1 MQIRTLDE
9 LLGVQLQ
16 EIYDAET
23 QLLKALPAFSEAAQS
38 PSLKQRF
45 SEHLETTKVQMRR
58 LEDIAEEYDLS
69 LTGVS
74 DAAMSELIKNSQ
86 GLIARIGDPV
96 LLDTAILGGADKI
109 EHYEMAAYQSA
120 LDVAKK
126 LGRNDVAEALQN
138 TISEEKTAAQSIES
152 NQAIQ

>member
-138 TISEEKTAAQSIES
+138 TISEEKTAAQNIES

>member
-69 LTGVS
+69 LTGVP

-138 TISEEKTAAQSIES
+138 TISEEKTAAQNIES